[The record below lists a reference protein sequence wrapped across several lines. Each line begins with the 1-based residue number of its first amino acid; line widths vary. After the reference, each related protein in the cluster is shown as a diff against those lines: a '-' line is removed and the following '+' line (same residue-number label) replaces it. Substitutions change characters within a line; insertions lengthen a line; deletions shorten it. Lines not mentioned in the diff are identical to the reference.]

1 MKILKNQ
8 TMKDRPKLL
17 FILATVA
24 GALCLPHAQATDR
37 LFTYTYEPEGM
48 PKGAA
53 EFEQWV
59 TLRSQRTK
67 NVGKENYNRWELRE
81 EFEYGVTDNYTID
94 FYINSQAESFRD
106 PATGMDSSSFEFKGI
121 SLANRFNLVNPAT
134 HPVGFTLY
142 LEPTFSGEEAAFEQK
157 LIFGQRHGN
166 WKWALNLIH
175 ETEWEENFHETVGEV
190 EGTFGVSCELTKNW
204 WLGLE
209 ARSIN
214 EIVEYKEWES
224 SAVYVGPAVHYR
236 RENWWATLTVLPQV
250 WGQDYDGNTDRTSG
264 LDLAHNERINIRLI
278 FGIHF

>member
-1 MKILKNQ
+1 MKNQ
-8 TMKDRPKLL
+8 AKRPL
-17 FILATVA
+17 ILATVA
-24 GALCLPHAQATDR
+24 GALCLPNAQATDR

-53 EFEQWV
+53 EFEQWM

-67 NVGKENYNRWELRE
+67 NVGQENFNRWELRE

-94 FYINSQAESFRD
+94 FYINSKAESFRD
-106 PATGMDSSSFEFKGI
+106 PAAGLDSSSFEFAGI

-142 LEPTFSGEEAAFEQK
+142 LEPTFSGSEAAFEQK

-175 ETEWEENFHETVGEV
+175 ETEWEENFDKTVGEV
-190 EGTFGVSCELTKNW
+190 EATFGISYGLSKHW
-204 WLGLE
+204 WLGVE
-209 ARSIN
+209 ARNVN
-214 EIVEYKEWES
+214 EIPEYKKWES
-224 SAVYVGPAVHYR
+224 SAVYVGPALHYR
-236 RENWWATLTVLPQV
+236 RENWWATLTVLPQA
-250 WGQDYDGNTDRTSG
+250 WGKDYDGNTDRTSG